1 MSTDPEEVARQR
13 AEVIMRVQAG
23 QLTATAAAELLGVS
37 RKTYHEWEKRG
48 LASMLAGLTDR
59 PPGRP
64 MKPKP
69 DPALTR
75 LEKEKQALLEE
86 MEFRAEAAELR
97 EIFADLGLS
106 RRKGPVK
113 KTAKRKRRKKKR

>member
-1 MSTDPEEVARQR
+1 
-13 AEVIMRVQAG
+13 
-23 QLTATAAAELLGVS
+23 
-37 RKTYHEWEKRG
+37 
-48 LASMLAGLTDR
+48 
-59 PPGRP
+59 